1 MTYSLPIRS
10 PRWGIGNAGE
20 RKQWWENFT
29 RTTREE
35 KFGYGLN
42 FYTGDWLEHREM
54 VLSEY
59 NAEYYGA
66 HVHFKTE
73 QDATMFLLRW
83 S

>member
-1 MTYSLPIRS
+1 MTISIPIRS
-10 PRWGIGNAGE
+10 LRIGGKLGE
-20 RKQWWENFT
+20 RNQWWENFT
-29 RTTREE
+29 RATREE
-35 KFGYGLN
+35 KFGYGLD
-42 FYTGDWLEHREM
+42 FYTDDWLEHREM

-73 QDATMFLLRW
+73 QDATFFILRW